1 MSFKLKGKIAI
12 SKGFKSK
19 GCAIDTLNLLA
30 IHKS

>member
-1 MSFKLKGKIAI
+1 MSFKLKGKNAI

-19 GCAIDTLNLLA
+19 GCDIDTLNWLA